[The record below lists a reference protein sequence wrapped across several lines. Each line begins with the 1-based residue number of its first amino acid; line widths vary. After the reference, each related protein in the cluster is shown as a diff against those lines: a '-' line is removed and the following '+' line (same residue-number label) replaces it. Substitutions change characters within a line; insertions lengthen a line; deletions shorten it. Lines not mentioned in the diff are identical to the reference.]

1 MDVFCH
7 LNNISSSFGFLSF
20 LYSLLYSHSFKNTM
34 TTLLC
39 PSLYFALP
47 STFGVDRNTDL
58 DETLTSFASR

>member
-20 LYSLLYSHSFKNTM
+20 LYSHSFKNTM
-34 TTLLC
+34 TSLLC

-47 STFGVDRNTDL
+47 STFGVDRNTD
-58 DETLTSFASR
+58 